1 MQPPLT
7 RKDLQGAIEVPS
19 HRPSRRRRGSLT
31 VRSVKPVQDCG
42 QNATTLFRSVPL
54 PALENLEALSPVLF
68 APGYRV
74 RLSRPT
80 VLRPSEAARSQ
91 SSSTVR
97 ACRTHGSALA
107 YFLRRRIEP
116 TAKKTREKTTIW
128 IQILQYLKYKTDF
141 RICKLL
147 KSLVS

>member
-1 MQPPLT
+1 MARKLFRIGRSGAPRMQPPLT

-42 QNATTLFRSVPL
+42 LNATTLFRSAPL

-91 SSSTVR
+91 NPSTVR
-97 ACRTHGSALA
+97 ACRTRGNAQILIRGHRVEPSSGDESE
-107 YFLRRRIEP
+107 RRH
-116 TAKKTREKTTIW
+116 KKTQNYAI
-128 IQILQYLKYKTDF
+128 
-141 RICKLL
+141 
-147 KSLVS
+147 

>member
-1 MQPPLT
+1 MRPPLT

-31 VRSVKPVQDCG
+31 VRPVRPVQDCG
-42 QNATTLFRSVPL
+42 QYAATLFRSVPL
-54 PALENLEALSPVLF
+54 PALENPETLSPVLF

-91 SSSTVR
+91 NPSTVR
-97 ACRTHGSALA
+97 ACRTHGSAL
-107 YFLRRRIEP
+107 
-116 TAKKTREKTTIW
+116 
-128 IQILQYLKYKTDF
+128 LQYFAPSY
-141 RICKLL
+141 
-147 KSLVS
+147 

>member
-42 QNATTLFRSVPL
+42 QYAATLFRSVPL
-54 PALENLEALSPVLF
+54 PALENPETLSPVLF
-68 APGYRV
+68 VPGYRV

-91 SSSTVR
+91 NPSAVR
-97 ACRTHGSALA
+97 ACRTHGNAL
-107 YFLRRRIEP
+107 
-116 TAKKTREKTTIW
+116 
-128 IQILQYLKYKTDF
+128 LQYFAPSY
-141 RICKLL
+141 
-147 KSLVS
+147 